1 MSILYTLLE
10 QARAARAKLEEQQAQ
25 AASLYAGAK
34 DVLIV
39 RIRKLETAVVN
50 GDEEATA
57 TLLRL
62 DRKIREMR
70 GDA

>member
-10 QARAARAKLEEQQAQ
+10 QARAARAKLEEQQA
-25 AASLYAGAK
+25 AHASLYAGAK
-34 DVLIV
+34 DVLIA
-39 RIRKLETAVVN
+39 RIRKLEMAEAA
-50 GDEEATA
+50 GDEEAAA

-70 GDA
+70 EGS